1 MIHRR
6 IRFICECV
14 FVFGLAAAVRLP
26 MVQCAEQSTNIIL
39 IVADDLGWSDLG
51 CYGSTLHRTPQLD
64 RIAAEG
70 IRFLQAYAAC
80 PVCSPTRAA
89 ILTGRWP
96 ARLHLTDWLPG
107 RGDLPSQRL
116 ARPDFARSLP
126 LEEFTLAEALR
137 EQGYATACIGKWHLG
152 GSGFESAKQG
162 FDLSIAGDQAGTPL
176 SYLAPYRQGDRVLP
190 GLEQAES
197 GEYLTDRLTDEA
209 LRFIRSNAQRPFF
222 LYLSHFAVHTPLVAK
237 PGTADK
243 FPAASTFAGRQNNPI
258 YAAMLESLDEGVGKI
273 DGLLRELSLETK
285 TLVIFTSDNGGLATR
300 EGPHTPA
307 TSNAPLR
314 DGKGY
319 LYEGGIRVPLLVKG
333 AGVVRRGVSD
343 STLVSSVDLFPTV
356 ASICGA
362 KLQNPLDGV
371 DLSPVLRGQ
380 DAPQRD
386 AIYWHYPHYSNQG
399 GRPAGCIREKN
410 FKLIEY
416 FELGRRE
423 LFDIEKDPG
432 ESRNLAEQEP
442 EQVQRLARKLADW
455 RDSVAAQMP
464 SENAAYRPNP
474 IDASGRVELHAR
486 TADVHG
492 VMLRF
497 EPMPHKDTLGYWVR
511 ADDWAE
517 FHFTID
523 RPGTYQLRVWQ
534 GCGNGSGGS
543 EVDFECG
550 DQTLKMVVE
559 ETGGFQE
566 FRQREIGKLEL
577 SRAGRH
583 RIAVRPRSKPGPAV
597 MDMRKMELLRMP

>member
-1 MIHRR
+1 MNPLSVR
-6 IRFICECV
+6 ICRECII
-14 FVFGLAAAVRLP
+14 AVALIVALKSP
-26 MVQCAEQSTNIIL
+26 LVQCAEPAINVIVIL
-39 IVADDLGWSDLG
+39 ADDLGWSDLG
-51 CYGSTLHRTPQLD
+51 CYGSTLHRTPHLD

-70 IRFLQAYAAC
+70 IRFTQAYAAC

-107 RGDLPSQRL
+107 RADLPSQRL
-116 ARPDFARSLP
+116 ARPDFVRALP
-126 LEEFTLAEALR
+126 LEEFTLAESLR
-137 EQGYATACIGKWHLG
+137 ERGYATACIGKWHLG
-152 GSGFESAKQG
+152 GAGFESLKQG
-162 FDLSIAGDQAGTPL
+162 FDFSIAGDEAGTPL
-176 SYLAPYRQGDRVLP
+176 SYLAPYRKGERVLP
-190 GLEQAES
+190 GLEQSEA
-197 GEYLTDRLTDEA
+197 GEYLTDRLTAEA
-209 LRFIRSNAQRPFF
+209 LRFIRDNAQRPFF

-243 FPAASTFAGRQNNPI
+243 FPATSAFAGRQNNPI
-258 YAAMLESLDEGVGKI
+258 YAAMLESLDEGVGKVEA
-273 DGLLRELSLETK
+273 LLRELNLDSRTI
-285 TLVIFTSDNGGLATR
+285 VFFTSDNGGLATR
-300 EGPHTPA
+300 EGANTPA

-314 DGKGY
+314 DGKGF

-333 AGVVRRGVSD
+333 AGVRPRGLSD
-343 STLVSSVDLFPTV
+343 SSILSSVDLFPTI
-356 ASICGA
+356 AAICGA
-362 KLQNPLDGV
+362 EPRMPLDGI
-371 DLSPVLRGQ
+371 DFGSVLRGNEM
-380 DAPQRD
+380 PQRD

-410 FKLIEY
+410 YKLIEY
-416 FELGRRE
+416 FEQGRRE

-432 ESRNLAEQEP
+432 ESRNLVEQEP
-442 EQVQRLARKLADW
+442 QQAERLARKLAEW
-455 RDSVAAQMP
+455 RQSVAAQMP
-464 SENAAYRPNP
+464 SENSAYRPNP
-474 IDASGRVELHAR
+474 IDRTGRVELHAR
-486 TADVHG
+486 SADVHG

-517 FHFTID
+517 FDFTVEQ
-523 RPGTYQLRVWQ
+523 PGTYQLRVWQ

-566 FRQREIGKLEL
+566 FRPREIGMLEL

-583 RIAVRPRSKPGPAV
+583 RIAVRPRSKPGAAV
-597 MDMRKMELLRMP
+597 MDLRKMELVRMP